1 MPDRRLSLSVLSL
14 SLLATSAFAI
24 HRPGTMQPPPA
35 DVIYLNGRILTVDA
49 TDHVAQA
56 VAVAGNR
63 IVAVGTNADAERV
76 AAPNARRIDLRGR
89 TMTPGLLDAHVHFS
103 GSGADQ
109 IFVIDLSYPNVK
121 SVADAAA
128 AVRAK
133 AATLPK
139 GTWIQGRG
147 WDEGKLAERRLLT
160 ARDLDAAS
168 PDHPVYLTQ
177 TTGHYGVANSV
188 ALRLAGITNT
198 TPIRRPARSIAPRT
212 DRPPVC

>member
-1 MPDRRLSLSVLSL
+1 
-14 SLLATSAFAI
+14 
-24 HRPGTMQPPPA
+24 
-35 DVIYLNGRILTVDA
+35 
-49 TDHVAQA
+49 
-56 VAVAGNR
+56 
-63 IVAVGTNADAERV
+63 
-76 AAPNARRIDLRGR
+76 
-89 TMTPGLLDAHVHFS
+89 MTPGLLDAHVHFS

-121 SVADAAA
+121 NVADAAA

-147 WDEGKLAERRLLT
+147 WDEGKLAEGRLLT

-198 TPIRRPARSIAPRT
+198 TQNPPAGTIDRAPDGSPTGVLKEGAQSLVRRLIPPRT
-212 DRPPVC
+212 VAQTERGIREMVKAFNAEGMTGGKDHGIS